1 MVTHLCPFS
10 GGRCGGALFGSEAY
24 VGGDREGVVA
34 EDVVD
39 NVFFLLVFIYIE
51 VV

>member
-1 MVTHLCPFS
+1 MTHLCPFS
-10 GGRCGGALFGSEAY
+10 GGRNGGALCGSETC

-34 EDVVD
+34 EDVAD
-39 NVFFLLVFIYIE
+39 NVYFLLVFIFVE